1 MDNAPAVIATL
12 VPIAGIAFVTIAV
25 WLGERRKEKE
35 SFQRCELLRKIA
47 DSQGDAAQRVLAVIR
62 QQDYEAQVR
71 RREGLKLGGL
81 ITLAAGIGL
90 MIFLY
95 MIEREEP
102 VWVAGS
108 IPILVGAALVGYV
121 FFLSAKPGREGNNL

>member
-1 MDNAPAVIATL
+1 MGNVPDVVAMLI
-12 VPIAGIAFVTIAV
+12 PIAGIAFVTIAV

-62 QQDYEAQVR
+62 QQDYEAQIR

-95 MIEREEP
+95 MIETEEP

-108 IPILVGAALVGYV
+108 IPILVGAALVAYV
-121 FFLSAKPGREGNNL
+121 LFMAPKPEREANGL